1 MVIAYIAVGANIEPH
16 RNIVEALSLLSKRI
30 PVVGVS
36 TFYRSAP
43 LDRPSQADYLNGVVA
58 AKTDMGAMRLKRR
71 VLQLVESKLGRVRT
85 ADRFAAR
92 SIDLDLILYGGDVVS
107 SETLIL
113 PDPDIRQRAFVALP
127 LSEVAPGLR
136 LPDTGEALAE
146 LTVLNERDGL
156 TPDVE
161 LTRRVKERLGL

>member
-1 MVIAYIAVGANIEPH
+1 
-16 RNIVEALSLLSKRI
+16 
-30 PVVGVS
+30 
-36 TFYRSAP
+36 
-43 LDRPSQADYLNGVVA
+43 
-58 AKTDMGAMRLKRR
+58 MRLKRR